1 MNPHRRFWDE
11 LLLVVE
17 ESLAAFGGVSPD
29 LIESFASDSKH
40 LSSRHGAFCSSGQKS
55 SIVRKILPFEY
66 AVDKSSI
73 KGGEEVWRADC
84 N

>member
-17 ESLAAFGGVSPD
+17 ESLAAFAGVSPD
-29 LIESFASDSKH
+29 LIGHSPAIPNAFVVKAQRVLYFRAEIVDLRKDSAI
-40 LSSRHGAFCSSGQKS
+40 RICGRQ
-55 SIVRKILPFEY
+55 
-66 AVDKSSI
+66 SSI

>member
-29 LIESFASDSKH
+29 LISHSPAIPNTCPQGTARSVLQDRNRRCAQDSAT
-40 LSSRHGAFCSSGQKS
+40 RICGRQK
-55 SIVRKILPFEY
+55 FY
-66 AVDKSSI
+66 
-73 KGGEEVWRADC
+73 KGR
-84 N
+84 